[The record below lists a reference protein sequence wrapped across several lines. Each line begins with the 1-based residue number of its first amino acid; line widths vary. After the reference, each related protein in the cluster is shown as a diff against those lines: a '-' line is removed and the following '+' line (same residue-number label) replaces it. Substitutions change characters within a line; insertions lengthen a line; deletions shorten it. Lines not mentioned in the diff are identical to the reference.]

1 MNRHV
6 LLLLILLVFPNV
18 FILNDVEVVEDN
30 VVKADAAIG
39 RIIDSAIISGT
50 LFHQD
55 DAIVVIID

>member
-1 MNRHV
+1 M
-6 LLLLILLVFPNV
+6 FPNV
-18 FILNDVEVVEDN
+18 FILNDVEVEDN

-55 DAIVVIID
+55 DAIDDIID